1 MQTMSAMPLRRSP
14 DVPRI
19 DVRGL
24 SKTFQLAGTAI
35 EAVRDVSFSVRRGE
49 FVALLGPSG
58 SGKSTVLNMIATLIK
73 PSSGQILIDGTP
85 VVAGKAT
92 PNVGYVFQRDTLF
105 PWRTVADN
113 IGYGLQ
119 LAGVP
124 EPERKQ
130 RIAACVAQ
138 AGLQGFEHAYPS
150 ALSGGMRQR
159 AALMRTL
166 VVEPQVLL
174 MDEPFG
180 ALDTHTKIDMHDVLL
195 RIWDREQQTVL
206 VRDPRPRRGADAGRP
221 HHPVFGAAR
230 PDQGHVR
237 GGFCPAAR
245 RGEGAR
251 DPALRR
257 TVPAYLA
264 LARGGIRQGP
274 QPMRRPRRPVSTL
287 AWQAL
292 ICVAVLSIWQWG
304 YDLHGRFPWV
314 VPDLLDPYFVSKPSE
329 IFEHFLILSCLKS
342 KLGVFNGWFNGDFG
356 RCMARYDN
364 NLWVATAVTLKNTFF
379 GFVTGVSSGFA
390 VGLILGRS
398 DRLSAIFQ
406 PFITAVNSI
415 PRIALAP
422 IIVLAFGIGDT
433 SKVVTSWIVVVFL
446 VFFNTFE
453 GARSIDE
460 GFVNVARLLGASEW
474 QITRTVVIPSTM
486 AWVFASL
493 SPAISF
499 ALIGVIVGEFIGA
512 ERGIGRLIIESE
524 SRAEAS
530 GMMVAVIVLMLVGV
544 ALSAMIWRLQAYLL
558 RWQQHNLV
566 E

>member
-1 MQTMSAMPLRRSP
+1 
-14 DVPRI
+14 
-19 DVRGL
+19 
-24 SKTFQLAGTAI
+24 
-35 EAVRDVSFSVRRGE
+35 
-49 FVALLGPSG
+49 
-58 SGKSTVLNMIATLIK
+58 
-73 PSSGQILIDGTP
+73 
-85 VVAGKAT
+85 
-92 PNVGYVFQRDTLF
+92 
-105 PWRTVADN
+105 
-113 IGYGLQ
+113 
-119 LAGVP
+119 
-124 EPERKQ
+124 
-130 RIAACVAQ
+130 
-138 AGLQGFEHAYPS
+138 
-150 ALSGGMRQR
+150 MR
-159 AALMRTL
+159 
-166 VVEPQVLL
+166 
-174 MDEPFG
+174 
-180 ALDTHTKIDMHDVLL
+180 
-195 RIWDREQQTVL
+195 
-206 VRDPRPRRGADAGRP
+206 
-221 HHPVFGAAR
+221 AR
-230 PDQGHVR
+230 
-237 GGFCPAAR
+237 
-245 RGEGAR
+245 
-251 DPALRR
+251 
-257 TVPAYLA
+257 
-264 LARGGIRQGP
+264 
-274 QPMRRPRRPVSTL
+274 RRPVSTL

-292 ICVAVLSIWQWG
+292 ICVAVISIWQWG
-304 YDLHGRFPWV
+304 YDLHGRLPWL

-329 IFEHFLILSCLKS
+329 IFENFLVLSCIKS
-342 KLGVFNGWFNGDFG
+342 KMGVFNGWSNGDFG
-356 RCMARYDN
+356 RCMARFDN

-493 SPAISF
+493 TPAISF

-530 GMMVAVIVLMLVGV
+530 GMMVAIIVLMLVGV

-558 RWQQHNLV
+558 RWQQHNMV